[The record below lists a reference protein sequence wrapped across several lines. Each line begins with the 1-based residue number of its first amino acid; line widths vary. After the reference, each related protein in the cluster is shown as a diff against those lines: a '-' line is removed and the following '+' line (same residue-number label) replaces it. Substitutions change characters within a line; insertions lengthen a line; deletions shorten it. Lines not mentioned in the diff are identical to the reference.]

1 MLRSG
6 RNPETVNRILGALIL
21 LLFFP
26 GVYLTLADLTPVPHQ
41 EDFGAYYIAA
51 RALAN
56 GESPFDPAVAAR
68 LALTAGIEH
77 HSPYIYPPLL
87 ALLLRP
93 LATLPY
99 PAAAAVWFVLSA
111 AALLASLWLIRPF
124 VQLPWRIYGW
134 VCAAVFFLPP
144 VHHTLQ
150 HGQITH
156 FLLLLIVSGAA
167 GGTGAAACVGIAAAL
182 KVFPATLAGVY
193 VFSGRMAAFAAMAAS
208 AAILTVAGALAEPA
222 ATADFVRR
230 VGPELAVERRL
241 APNNQSV
248 EAVMARWFETHWF
261 VTPIVD
267 APVVGRFAGYL
278 STLVVAGLTLW
289 GLASIRR
296 AEGAMVQL
304 PRFSLVLAAT
314 LMVSPI
320 VWDHYYVLLLL
331 PVAVL
336 YRSSD
341 DRTVRILLLGAGV
354 LLLAHRYWP
363 LTFAMKSPIFMSE
376 GFSGVVLLWI
386 ALLKVL
392 SYDRV
397 CAARRSP
404 SGTSPSAI

>member
-1 MLRSG
+1 VLRSG

-21 LLFFP
+21 LLFAP
-26 GVYLTLADLTPVPHQ
+26 GVYLTLADLTPAPHQ

-51 RALAN
+51 RALGN
-56 GESPFDPAVAAR
+56 GESPFDASVAAR
-68 LALTAGIEH
+68 LALTAGVEH

-93 LATLPY
+93 LAALPY
-99 PAAAAVWFVLSA
+99 SAAAAVWFGLSA
-111 AALLASLWLIRPF
+111 AALLASLWLLRPF

-134 VCAAVFFLPP
+134 VCVAVLFLPP

-167 GGTGAAACVGIAAAL
+167 GGARAAAWVGIAAAL

-193 VFSGRMAAFAAMAAS
+193 ALSGRMAALVATVAS
-208 AAILTVAGALAEPA
+208 AVILTIAGALAEPA

-248 EAVMARWFETHWF
+248 EAVTARWFETHWF
-261 VTPIVD
+261 VTPVVD
-267 APVVGRFAGYL
+267 APIAGRLAAYLVTLAVVGVTFWM
-278 STLVVAGLTLW
+278 LV
-289 GLASIRR
+289 SIRR
-296 AEGAMVQL
+296 ADGAMVQ
-304 PRFSLVLAAT
+304 PGRFSLVLAAT

-331 PVAVL
+331 PLAVL
-336 YRSSD
+336 YRSAA
-341 DRTVRILLLGAGV
+341 DRTVRMLLLCAGV

-363 LTFAMKSPIFMSE
+363 LTFAMKSPVFMSE
-376 GFSGVVLLWI
+376 GFFGVVLLWI

-397 CAARRSP
+397 CAVRPSP
-404 SGTSPSAI
+404 SATSPSAI

>member
-1 MLRSG
+1 M
-6 RNPETVNRILGALIL
+6 VNRILSALIL
-21 LLFFP
+21 LLFLP
-26 GVYLTLADLTPVPHQ
+26 GVYLTLADLTPAPHQ

-51 RALAN
+51 RALAS
-56 GESPFDPAVAAR
+56 GESPFNAQAAAR
-68 LALTAGIEH
+68 LAVAAGVEY

-93 LATLPY
+93 LAALPY
-99 PAAAAVWFVLSA
+99 SVAAAVWFVLSA
-111 AALLASLWLIRPF
+111 GALLAALWLLRPL

-134 VCAAVFFLPP
+134 VCASTFFLPP

-156 FLLLLIVSGAA
+156 FLLLLIVSGAV
-167 GGTGAAACVGIAAAL
+167 GGTGGAAWVGIAAAL

-193 VFSGRMAAFAAMAAS
+193 ALSGRMAALVTMVGSAAMM
-208 AAILTVAGALAEPA
+208 TFAGALGEPD
-222 ATADFVRR
+222 ATAEFVKR
-230 VGPELAVERRL
+230 VGPQLAVERRL

-267 APVVGRFAGYL
+267 APVVGRFAAYL
-278 STLVVAGLTLW
+278 ATLVIVGLTFWALV
-289 GLASIRR
+289 SIRR
-296 AEGAMVQL
+296 ADGAMVQL
-304 PRFSLVLAAT
+304 RRFSLVLAAT
-314 LMVSPI
+314 LIVSPI

-336 YRSSD
+336 YRGSE
-341 DRTVRILLLGAGV
+341 DRTVRVLLLAAGV
-354 LLLAHRYWP
+354 LLLSHRYWP
-363 LTFAMKSPIFMSE
+363 LTFAMKSPLFMSE
-376 GFSGVVLLWI
+376 GLAGVVLLWI

-397 CAARRSP
+397 CAVRRSP
-404 SGTSPSAI
+404 SATRPSAI